1 MPSDADYHA
10 MLSAMREHAELMGR
24 LAGSVA
30 ALEQSASN
38 REARLLAIEAALV
51 PVSGFFSAQTR
62 AAADAAADLSAAEV
76 HRKAARVSFVAAL
89 TDWLTVRRIV
99 ALAAILVPLC
109 GGGGTL
115 AGALGS
121 ERMSAAL
128 AVLLSAEPAEPAP
141 SLPPSE
147 VPDVASPPA
156 P

>member
-24 LAGSVA
+24 LAASAA

-128 AVLLSAEPAEPAP
+128 AVLLAAAPAAPAP

-147 VPDVASPPA
+147 VPDGDPPPA